1 MNNISLKE
9 LKELIKLYKIKDKN
23 LKCIMPDKCI
33 SKCKKEDLIKLLNV
47 YLCTRRIQKFLRKK
61 WSLEDICPVSL
72 EAIKYPLFAFRPKG
86 LRQFIY
92 YNLEIF
98 SNYLVSTG
106 DFRDPKTRELYSDD
120 VLKNIDKEIT
130 KNSIKLEGALKS
142 VYSASK
148 NKRYYRNKKEIEDN
162 MLVLDRC
169 LDEIISS
176 LRSWVENRRP
186 SVPNTQ
192 NILFMAFQ
200 NYFKRLCS
208 YSKTEAHNLI
218 IRTIIS
224 INNSVK
230 NQNDNVSSNNR
241 DHVIQFLYQIQF
253 DELDI
258 WDR

>member
-1 MNNISLKE
+1 MNDTLALKE

-23 LKCIMPDKCI
+23 IKCIMPDKCI
-33 SKCKKEDLIKLLNV
+33 SKCKKEDLVKILNAF
-47 YLCTRRIQKFLRKK
+47 LCTRKIQQFLRKK
-61 WSLEDICPVSL
+61 WSLENVCPVSL
-72 EAIKYPLFAFRPKG
+72 EPIKYPLFAFRPKG
-86 LRQFIY
+86 LRQFVY

-98 SNYLVSTG
+98 SNYLISTG
-106 DFRDPKTRELYSDD
+106 DFRDPKTREVYSEE
-120 VLKNIDKEIT
+120 VLLNIDKEIV
-130 KNSIKLEGALKS
+130 KNAIKLEGPLKG

-148 NKRYYRNKKEIEDN
+148 NKKYYRNKKEMEDN
-162 MLVLDRC
+162 LLVLDRC

-186 SVPNTQ
+186 SAPNTQ

-218 IRTIIS
+218 TRTIVS

-230 NQNDNVSSNNR
+230 NQQDIVSSNNR

-258 WDR
+258 

>member
-1 MNNISLKE
+1 MNDTLSLKD
-9 LKELIKLYKIKDKN
+9 LKELIKIFKIKDKN
-23 LKCIMPDKCI
+23 VKCIIPDKCI
-33 SKCKKEDLIKLLNV
+33 SKCKKEDLLNILKI
-47 YLCTRRIQKFLRKK
+47 YISTRKIQQFLRKK
-61 WSLEDICPVSL
+61 WSLENVCPVSL
-72 EAIKYPLFAFRPKG
+72 EPIKYPLFAFKPKG

-92 YNLEIF
+92 YNLEIYG
-98 SNYLVSTG
+98 NYLISTG
-106 DFRDPKTRELYSDD
+106 DFRDPKTREVYSDD
-120 VLKNIDKEIT
+120 VLKNIDKEII
-130 KNSIKLEGALKS
+130 KNSIKLDGPLKG

-148 NKRYYRNKKEIEDN
+148 NKKYYRNKKEIEDN
-162 MLVLDRC
+162 LLVLDRC

-186 SVPNTQ
+186 SATNTQ

-218 IRTIIS
+218 TRTIIS

-230 NQNDNVSSNNR
+230 NQQDTVSSNNR

-258 WDR
+258 